1 MARKPKTKTDTPRHF
16 SEESLPRKDA
26 AQVFNVRTF
35 PGTKHLCLFDLADM
49 CALDYVEWLKNPSTQ
64 ELINNFKNDPRYS
77 DEQAMYAF
85 AEGDRK
91 KGDRVSLGDPNVLF
105 FVHPE
110 LALQFVRQLGGEEA
124 EVASRMIRKALMKI
138 V

>member
-1 MARKPKTKTDTPRHF
+1 MARKPKTKTDTP
-16 SEESLPRKDA
+16 
-26 AQVFNVRTF
+26 QVFNVRTF
-35 PGTKHLCLFDLADM
+35 PGTKHLLLNDLADM

-64 ELINNFKNDPRYS
+64 ELINNFKSDPRHS
-77 DEQAMYAF
+77 AEQAMYAF

-91 KGDRVSLGDPNVLF
+91 RGDRVSLGDPNVLF

-110 LALQFVRQLGGEEA
+110 LALEFVRQLSGDEA

-138 V
+138 C